1 VTDSTDT
8 DTRPATSPYAAPPGP
23 EPYDMG
29 QANRAARISLLAF
42 AGFGVLMAGMLGLLL
57 FL

>member
-1 VTDSTDT
+1 
-8 DTRPATSPYAAPPGP
+8 
-23 EPYDMG
+23 MG

-42 AGFGVLMAGMLGLLL
+42 AGFGVLMARMLGLLL